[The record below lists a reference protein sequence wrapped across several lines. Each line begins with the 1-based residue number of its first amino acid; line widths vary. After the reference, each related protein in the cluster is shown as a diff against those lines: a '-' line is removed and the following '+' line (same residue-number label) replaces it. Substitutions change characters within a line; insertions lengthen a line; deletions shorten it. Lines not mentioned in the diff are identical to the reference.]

1 MRALLRIAG
10 LAAALAAGA
19 VPAPAAEEDEEEDG
33 LAALAK
39 SFDDLDADK
48 DARLSPEE
56 LPAPEMFGFLD
67 ADKDGFVTKKEIE
80 EAGAALGKRPAPRK
94 GGGKK
99 GPGDGGRAR
108 GPDETFQDWAK
119 RRVASDPR
127 FNPEVRARQ
136 ALFMFDRD
144 PKDGKV
150 ERKEYPGGQGD
161 RVFRRLDR
169 DGSGALDPR
178 ELLELAR
185 EEIADLQ
192 KQRKRPDR
200 YNFLVL
206 YDLEEDGRVTAE
218 EYAFLRGP
226 ERRFRQFDRDGDG
239 VVTYDELY
247 YEETKREGRREEP
260 SASRSVWDLHD
271 KDGDGR
277 VSAEELGAGEAVFR
291 RLDRNRD
298 GYLTA
303 ADA

>member
-10 LAAALAAGA
+10 LAAALAAGS
-19 VPAPAAEEDEEEDG
+19 APALAEEEGDEEDG
-33 LAALAK
+33 LAALGK
-39 SFDDLDADK
+39 SFADLDEDK
-48 DARLSPEE
+48 DGRLSPEE
-56 LPAPEMFGFLD
+56 LPVQEMFGFLD

-80 EAGAALGKRPAPRK
+80 EARAALGKGPARK
-94 GGGKK
+94 KDGGK
-99 GPGDGGRAR
+99 AR
-108 GPDETFQDWAK
+108 GADETFQDWAK

-136 ALFMFDRD
+136 AMFMFDRD

-150 ERKEYPGGQGD
+150 ERKEYPGGEGD
-161 RVFRRLDR
+161 RVFRRFDR
-169 DGSGALDPR
+169 DNNGSLDPR
-178 ELLELAR
+178 EMLGLAR
-185 EEIADLQ
+185 EEIDGLQ
-192 KQRKRPDR
+192 KKRKRPDR
-200 YNFLVL
+200 YDFLVL
-206 YDLEEDGRVTAE
+206 YDLDDDRRVTAE